1 MGEAVWQMRIY
12 DFNGYS
18 GARDERREAVQK
30 RLSSPLLS
38 AVITLAVMVALVEAV
53 WGQNLTAL

>member
-53 WGQNLTAL
+53 WG